1 MTSKFLEIT
10 AYENVLTEVMKPY
23 TLLVNVLDIV
33 VIDFTRKTVTIRDYG
48 AVVVMDEDL
57 LVLKNKLNDLVSI

>member
-57 LVLKNKLNDLVSI
+57 LVLKNKMNDLVSI

>member
-10 AYENVLTEVMKPY
+10 AYENVLTEVMNPY

-48 AVVVMDEDL
+48 TVVVMDEDL